1 MKMPFV
7 KYEKVLY
14 LTINYSQLK
23 ADEIQKIKEVLN
35 QAEAEFSFLN
45 SHQVSGNNKR
55 WLSFEIPFL
64 TKDQYLK
71 LKGL

>member
-1 MKMPFV
+1 MKIPLV

-14 LTINYSQLK
+14 LTLNYSQLK
-23 ADEIQKIKEVLN
+23 ADEIHKIKDILEH
-35 QAEAEFSFLN
+35 AEADFSFMN
-45 SHQVSGNNKR
+45 SHQVNGNNKR